1 MHGVLVEGMIG
12 SEYLGIGVS
21 VRYPIKAR
29 LRRMLPELRGSDRS
43 NKGS

>member
-1 MHGVLVEGMIG
+1 MID

-43 NKGS
+43 NEVR